1 MQTKSIG
8 RNMTHIRERH
18 CQSKL
23 PNAEKTASSYEA
35 VNTSY
40 LTVESLTQDNYLT
53 KKLSSI
59 LSPRDSKDYVQL
71 NNSLHIL
78 FEHVRKKLIPVPP
91 QAPATSPSN
100 QHRTFN
106 QLNAI
111 PMASTDK
118 IALPKTLSFFLAT
131 EPSNR

>member
-1 MQTKSIG
+1 
-8 RNMTHIRERH
+8 MTHIRERH

-23 PNAEKTASSYEA
+23 PNAEKTVGSYEA

-40 LTVESLTQDNYLT
+40 LTAESLTQDNYL
-53 KKLSSI
+53 I

-78 FEHVRKKLIPVPP
+78 FEHLRKKLIPVPP
-91 QAPATSPSN
+91 QAPAPPPSN

-118 IALPKTLSFFLAT
+118 IALPQTLSFFLVT
-131 EPSNR
+131 EPSHR